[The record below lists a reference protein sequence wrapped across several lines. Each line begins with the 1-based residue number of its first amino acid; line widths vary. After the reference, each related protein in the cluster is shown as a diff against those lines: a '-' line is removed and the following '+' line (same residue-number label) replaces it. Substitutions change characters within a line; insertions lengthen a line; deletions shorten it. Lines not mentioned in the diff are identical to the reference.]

1 MLSWIKPFMQREE
14 QRPLSRN
21 SDQEE
26 DGFLVVGQ
34 TKSEKT
40 TIVSSE
46 FNSNIDRP
54 PNYMEV
60 DNQALPD
67 YSSALSREVTPNNR
81 QCTSDVY
88 QQSGDNTNNDYSANA
103 LQDVPFSVNPKL
115 QLMWGVGHMGMPNQ
129 RRYDPSK
136 YEYDFTLEYSI
147 LHSSVE
153 S

>member
-14 QRPLSRN
+14 QRSLSRN

-40 TIVSSE
+40 TIVASE

-67 YSSALSREVTPNNR
+67 YSAALSREVTPNNR

-129 RRYDPSK
+129 RCYDPSK
-136 YEYDFTLEYSI
+136 YDYDFTLEYSI
-147 LHSSVE
+147 LHSSF
-153 S
+153 